1 MAARSTSRQATFSVG
16 DDTSPCRADGPELA
30 NYIADMAGQLQQMAQ
45 RERLDFLAYLLDLAR
60 IEAGDCASDPAFW
73 GEQDGEH

>member
-1 MAARSTSRQATFSVG
+1 MTARLALKRTSYSLG
-16 DDTSPCRADGPELA
+16 DGKSPSYSDGPKLA
-30 NYIADMAGQLQQMAQ
+30 RYIADMAGQLQQMAQ